1 MLTGKIRNQVDQVWE
16 MFWTGGVANPISVIE
31 QISYLLFIRR
41 LDELQRTAERRS
53 QATGLPVNNP
63 TFAADEQ
70 TLRWNNFKDKDPDI
84 MMDIVQNQ
92 VFPKIKALQN
102 EGSFAEHMKDAIF
115 MIPSAKLLDQVVQL
129 LSAINMD
136 DKDTKGDLYEY
147 LLSKLQQS
155 GVNGQ
160 FRTPRNIIEMMVEL
174 MQPKVGDTI
183 CDPSSGTCGFLMAA
197 VEYVEE
203 HHSKDINKPDNRKH
217 FNNDMF
223 TGFDFDKHMLRIG
236 AMNMLLHG
244 IENPSVHYR
253 DSLQDQGDGNI
264 SEAYSLI
271 LANPPFK
278 GAVDFDIV
286 APDLLRALGK
296 NPIVKKAAPKYKT
309 ETDEDG
315 VETQVEVK
323 TKGPTEKSELLFL
336 ALILRML
343 KVGGRAAVIVPDG
356 VLFGSTKAHK
366 SIREKII
373 NEQKLEAV
381 ISLPSGVFK
390 PYAGVSTAI
399 LIFTKTNSG
408 GTDNVWFYDMLADGL
423 SLDDKRTPL
432 FKEGVTPT
440 HEQSNIAD
448 IISRFKTLTNADNT
462 PNSDSPEYTRSKAE
476 QSFMVSLAD
485 LKADE
490 VWEKLA
496 DLRAKD
502 EQAAKEAAAQALKAG
517 KKPKEYKETNYSTS
531 VGDDGEEYVLTQES
545 AYDLSIS
552 RYKEVMYDEVHYD
565 APKDILKRIKTLQ
578 TKMAKGV
585 VELEGLLK

>member
-41 LDELQRTAERRS
+41 LDELQTTEERRS
-53 QATGLPVNNP
+53 QATGLPLKNP
-63 TFAADEQ
+63 TFGPDEQ
-70 TLRWNNFKDKDPDI
+70 ALRWNNFKDKDPDA
-84 MMDIVQNQ
+84 MMEIVQFR
-92 VFPKIKALQN
+92 VFPKIKTLQDQ
-102 EGSFAEHMKDAIF
+102 GSFAEHMNDAIF

-129 LSAINMD
+129 LSAIDMK

-147 LLSKLQQS
+147 LLSKLQHS

-160 FRTPRNIIEMMVEL
+160 FRTPRNIIQMMVEL
-174 MQPKVGDTI
+174 MQPKIGDTI

-197 VEYVEE
+197 IEYVEE
-203 HHSKDINKPDNRKH
+203 HHKSEVNKPDNRKH
-217 FNNDMF
+217 FNNHMF

-253 DSLQDQGDGNI
+253 DSLQDQGAENI

-278 GAVDFDIV
+278 GSVDFDIV

-296 NPIVKKAAPKYKT
+296 NPVAKKAVVKYKT

-315 VETQVEVK
+315 KEIQVEIK
-323 TKGPTEKSELLFL
+323 KKGPTEKSELLFL

-343 KVGGRAAVIVPDG
+343 KVGGKASVIVPDG
-356 VLFGSTKAHK
+356 VLFGSTKSHK
-366 SIREKII
+366 SIREKIVS
-373 NEQKLEAV
+373 EQKLEAV

-408 GTDNVWFYDMLADGL
+408 GTDKVWFYDMQADGM
-423 SLDDKRTPL
+423 SLDDKRTQL
-432 FKEGVTPT
+432 YKDGETPT

-448 IISRFKTLTNADNT
+448 ILTRFASLKKDKGAPNT
-462 PNSDSPEYTRSKAE
+462 DSPEYQRGKTE
-476 QSFMVSLAD
+476 QSFMV
-485 LKADE
+485 E
-490 VWEKLA
+490 
-496 DLRAKD
+496 
-502 EQAAKEAAAQALKAG
+502 
-517 KKPKEYKETNYSTS
+517 
-531 VGDDGEEYVLTQES
+531 VGDIIGNGF
-545 AYDLSIS
+545 DLSLN
-552 RYKEVMYDEVHYD
+552 RYKEVVYEEIKYDE
-565 APKDILKRIKTLQ
+565 PKVILGRVKALQ
-578 TKMAKGV
+578 EKMAKGV
-585 VELEGLLK
+585 ENLEGLL